1 MNGAI
6 PAGSATYSHVLGSG
20 EVVNSNREDVDY
32 TSLRSNVSF
41 LGRLLGDTIAA
52 AEGDDFL
59 DLIEQV
65 RGLSKTAREGD
76 KEAHE
81 TLLKV
86 LRNLDNDQLV
96 PVARAFSQFLNLA
109 NIADQQHT
117 ISREMDPVL
126 SASAALLKSLTGL
139 KEQGV
144 DDQAIISAM
153 GQLKIELVLTA
164 HPTEITRR
172 TLIHKHSEIS
182 HCLER
187 LELKGQTDREIG
199 KIHTR
204 LRELIVQIWHG
215 YDFRQERPSPV
226 DEAKWGFAVVEGSL
240 WRAVPE
246 FLRRLDT
253 ALHDTCGVNLP
264 LDAAPVSFVSW
275 MGGDR
280 DGNPNVTAQ
289 VTERVLRLSRWQAAD
304 LYLKDIITLVDE
316 LSMTACDAQLLKLSG
331 GAHEPYRAVLRPLR
345 EMLKRTLAAIES
357 ELNGKMPTSQE
368 GVLVHIDQLWQPLHA
383 CYQSLLKCGMELVAN
398 AALLDV
404 LRRVQCFGVHL
415 VRHDIRQDSARHTT
429 VLSEIT
435 SYLGLGDYAEW
446 DEPARQAFLL
456 QELGNRR
463 PLLPS
468 NWQPGD
474 EVQEVLDTCAVIARQ
489 TPLALGAYVISM
501 ARQPSDVLAV
511 HLLLKEAG
519 CPFDLP
525 VSPLFETLDDLER
538 SRQVI
543 ESLLQNPWYHQHI
556 DGHLMVMIG
565 YSDSAKDAGV
575 LAASWAQYT
584 AQEELLSCCADHG
597 VELTL
602 FHGRGG
608 TIGRGGAP
616 AREALLSQPPGSL
629 RNGLRVTEQ
638 GEMIRTKLGLT
649 SLAVKT
655 LALYTDAILKANL
668 QTPPVPKLQW
678 RTMMDDLATASCAAY
693 RAVVRDEPD
702 FVTYFRHATPEQ
714 ELGKLPLGSRP
725 ARRSAGGGIESLR
738 AIPWIFAWSQNR
750 LMLPAWLGAGSALR
764 QMMSQG
770 QQEVLR
776 EMCAEWPFF
785 STRMAMLEMVFAKAD
800 SSLSAYYDDRLVPP
814 KLRRLGVKLREQ
826 LLADSRSVLDVSGAE
841 KLLAQQPWIRKS
853 IQLRNIYTDPL
864 NMLQAELL
872 QRQRGEPRQAALEEA
887 IMVTIAGIAAGMRNT
902 G

>member
-1 MNGAI
+1 MVKELV
-6 PAGSATYSHVLGSG
+6 SVDTKEFDYS
-20 EVVNSNREDVDY
+20 
-32 TSLRSNVSF
+32 SLRSNVSF
-41 LGRLLGDTIAA
+41 LGRMLGETIAA
-52 AEGDDFL
+52 AEGEGFL
-59 DLIEQV
+59 DLIEKI
-65 RGLSKTAREGD
+65 RGLSKAAREGD
-76 KEAHE
+76 EGAHRS
-81 TLLKV
+81 LLEV
-86 LRNLDNDQLV
+86 LRDLDANQLV

-126 SASAALLKSLTGL
+126 SASAALLNSLSGL

-144 DDQAIISAM
+144 SDAKIIAVLSE
-153 GQLKIELVLTA
+153 LKIELVLTA

-182 HCLER
+182 VCLER
-187 LELKGQTDREIG
+187 LELQGLTEREI
-199 KIHTR
+199 KHIHGR
-204 LRELIVQIWHG
+204 LRELLAQIWHG
-215 YDFRQERPSPV
+215 YDFRKERPSPV

-253 ALHDTCGVNLP
+253 ALKDTCGVSLP
-264 LDAAPVSFVSW
+264 IDAAPVSFVSW

-280 DGNPNVTAQ
+280 DGNPNVTAK
-289 VTERVLRLSRWQAAD
+289 VSERVFRLSRWQAAD
-304 LYLKDIITLVDE
+304 LYLKDIIALVDE
-316 LSMTACDAQLLKLSG
+316 LSMTVCDDTLRELSG

-345 EMLKRTLAAIES
+345 EMLKRTLISIEN
-357 ELNGKMPTSQE
+357 ELQGLPARTE
-368 GVLVHIDQLWQPLHA
+368 GILVSVDQLWQPLHA
-383 CYQSLLKCGMELVAN
+383 CYQSMHNCGMAVIAN
-398 AALLDV
+398 AALLDL

-415 VRHDIRQDSARHTT
+415 VRHDIRQDSARHTA
-429 VLSEIT
+429 VLSEIS
-435 SYLGLGDYAEW
+435 SYLGLGDYAQW
-446 DEPARQAFLL
+446 DETTRQAFLYR
-456 QELGNRR
+456 ELDNRR
-463 PLLPS
+463 PLIPA
-468 NWQPGD
+468 NWQASD
-474 EVQEVLDTCAVIARQ
+474 DAREVLDTCAVIARQ
-489 TPLALGAYVISM
+489 PPSALGAYVISM

-511 HLLLKEAG
+511 HLLLKESA

-525 VSPLFETLDDLER
+525 VSPLFETLDDLSR

-543 ESLLQNPWYHQHI
+543 ESLLKAPWYHQHI
-556 DGHLMVMIG
+556 AGRLMVMIG

-584 AQEELLSCCADHG
+584 AQEQLLDCCAQYG
-597 VELTL
+597 VELAL

-629 RNGLRVTEQ
+629 KNGLRVTEQ
-638 GEMIRTKLGLT
+638 GEMIRAKLGLS

-668 QTPPVPKLQW
+668 QTPPVPRQSW
-678 RTMMDDLATASCAAY
+678 RELMDRLSVGSCAAY

-702 FVTYFRHATPEQ
+702 FVAYFRYATPER

-764 QMMSQG
+764 EPLARG
-770 QQEVLR
+770 QRELLQE
-776 EMCAEWPFF
+776 MFSEWPFF

-800 SSLSAYYDDRLVPP
+800 VNLSAFYEERLVPEA
-814 KLRRLGVKLREQ
+814 LQHLGVQLREQ
-826 LLADSRSVLDVSGAE
+826 LAADCETVLEVTGAQQ
-841 KLLAQQPWIRKS
+841 LLAEQPWIKRS

-864 NMLQAELL
+864 NVLQAELL
-872 QRQRGEPRQAALEEA
+872 QRQRGEPPQAVLEEA

>member
-1 MNGAI
+1 MNI
-6 PAGSATYSHVLGSG
+6 IQ
-20 EVVNSNREDVDY
+20 EEVDY
-32 TSLRSNVSF
+32 TSLRSNVGF
-41 LGRLLGDTIAA
+41 LGRLLGETIAA
-52 AEGDDFL
+52 AEGDAFL
-59 DLIEQV
+59 DLIEQI
-65 RGLSKTAREGD
+65 RCLSKAAREGD
-76 KEAHE
+76 EDAHE
-81 TLLKV
+81 ALLVV
-86 LRNLDNDQLV
+86 LRNLDSHQLV
-96 PVARAFSQFLNLA
+96 PVVRAFSQFLNLA

-117 ISREMDPVL
+117 ISREMDPLL
-126 SASAALLKSLTGL
+126 SASATLLESLAGL

-144 DDQAIISAM
+144 NDEAIVSAM
-153 GQLKIELVLTA
+153 GQLRIELVLTA

-172 TLIHKHSEIS
+172 TLIHKHSEIA

-187 LELKGQTDREIG
+187 LELTGQTDREVE
-199 KIHTR
+199 KIHSR

-215 YDFRQERPSPV
+215 YDFRQERPSAV

-246 FLRRLDT
+246 FLRRLDK
-253 ALHDTCGVNLP
+253 ALYDTCGVNLP
-264 LDAAPVSFVSW
+264 IDAAPVSFVSW

-280 DGNPNVTAQ
+280 DGNPNVTAA

-304 LYLKDIITLVDE
+304 LYLKDIVELVDE
-316 LSMTACDAQLLKLSG
+316 LSMTACDDALMELSG

-345 EMLKRTLAAIES
+345 EMLKRTLVAIES
-357 ELNGKMPTSQE
+357 ELDGKKSV
-368 GVLVHIDQLWQPLHA
+368 GSGSVLVDISQLWQPLYA
-383 CYQSLLKCGMELVAN
+383 CYQSLLACGMELVAN

-404 LRRVQCFGVHL
+404 LRRVQCFGVYL
-415 VRHDIRQDSARHTT
+415 VRHDIRQDSARHTAA
-429 VLSEIT
+429 LSEI
-435 SYLGLGDYAEW
+435 SRYLGLGDYAEW
-446 DEPARQAFLL
+446 DEQTRQVFLT

-463 PLLPS
+463 PLIPVS
-468 NWQPGD
+468 WQPS
-474 EVQEVLDTCAVIARQ
+474 EEAQEVLDTCAVIAQ
-489 TPLALGAYVISM
+489 QAPLALGAYVISM

-511 HLLLKEAG
+511 HLLLKEVG

-538 SRQVI
+538 SHRVV
-543 ESLLQNPWYHQHI
+543 EALLQNPWYHEHI
-556 DGHLMVMIG
+556 DSCLMVMIG

-575 LAASWAQYT
+575 LAASWVQYT
-584 AQEELLSCCADHG
+584 AQEQLLACCARHG

-629 RNGLRVTEQ
+629 KNGLRVTEQ
-638 GEMIRTKLGLT
+638 GEMIRAKLGLT

-668 QTPPVPKLQW
+668 QTPPVPKQQW
-678 RTMMDDLATASCAAY
+678 RTTMDNIATVSCAAY
-693 RAVVRDEPD
+693 RAVVRDDPG
-702 FVTYFRHATPEQ
+702 FVAYFRHATPEM

-725 ARRSAGGGIESLR
+725 ARRSGGGGIESLR

-764 QMMSQG
+764 EIMAQG
-770 QQEVLR
+770 QQERLR
-776 EMCAEWPFF
+776 EMFAEWPFF
-785 STRMAMLEMVFAKAD
+785 STRMAMLEMVFAKSDA
-800 SSLSAYYDDRLVPP
+800 SLSAYYDDRLVPP
-814 KLRRLGVKLREQ
+814 ALAHIGVELREQ
-826 LLADSRSVLDVSGAE
+826 LLADCQSVLEVTGAE
-841 KLLAQQPWIRKS
+841 KLLAQQPWINKS

-872 QRQRGEPRQAALEEA
+872 ARQRGGPRQVALEEA